1 MHYPSF
7 SLLASYSRESFN
19 EPVKCGRFF
28 GGKPPIYQY
37 TKEKRLACL
46 KETMPAPIS
55 QHSSP
60 SLPSALDGPSKSSL
74 RTRLPAGVA
83 GHLAEKVG
91 PISRLE
97 LARF

>member
-1 MHYPSF
+1 MHYPFF

-37 TKEKRLACL
+37 TKERRPACL
-46 KETMPAPIS
+46 KETMPAIS

-83 GHLAEKVG
+83 GYLAEKVG
-91 PISRLE
+91 LISGLE